1 MSNKQ
6 IAVIG
11 MGAVG
16 TVYGKRLYDTYGDG
30 FAVIANGKRAEKLKS
45 KGAVLNNQLF
55 FPRILTK
62 DSSQLMDLLIVG
74 VKNYQLEEAIEDM
87 RPFIGP
93 KTVILPLLNGVT
105 AHDRLAEAFPEASV
119 FYGLC
124 VQIDA
129 ERRPDGV
136 VNTNDGLIQMGYAQ
150 NVPLCKEVSE
160 TWDILKNASI
170 ETQVCPDMMRA
181 IWKKWMLNVGVNQV
195 SAVTRAPYG
204 KITNLKS
211 NHILFHEAMMEVV
224 ALAKAAHVDLTEQDA
239 LDFEAMLN
247 TFSPYGKT
255 SMLQDVE
262 GKRKTEVD
270 YFAGTVIKFGEKYK
284 VPTPVNH
291 VLYYLIQS
299 IEQLYTD

>member
-1 MSNKQ
+1 
-6 IAVIG
+6 

-16 TVYGKRLYDTYGDG
+16 TVYGKRLYETYGAD
-30 FAVIANGKRAEKLKS
+30 FAVIADVNRAEKLES
-45 KGAVLNNQLF
+45 KGVTLNGQTF
-55 FPRILTK
+55 FPRVLSK
-62 DSSQLMDLLIVG
+62 FEGRSMDLLIVS
-74 VKNYQLEEAIEDM
+74 VKNYQLDKAIEDM
-87 RPFIGP
+87 RPFIGEQ
-93 KTVILPLLNGVT
+93 TVILPLLNGVT
-105 AHDRLAEAFPEASV
+105 ARDRLTEAFPNAKV

-136 VNTNDGLIQMGYAQ
+136 INTADGLIQMGYAG
-150 NVPLCKEVSE
+150 NIHPDKEVEE
-160 TWDILKNASI
+160 TRDILLNAGI
-170 ETQVCPDMMRA
+170 RVQVCPDMMRA

-204 KITNLKS
+204 KITNLES

-239 LDFEAMLN
+239 LEFETMIR

-270 YFAGTVIKFGEKYK
+270 YFSGTVIEFGRKYG

-291 VLYYLIQS
+291 VLYYLIKS